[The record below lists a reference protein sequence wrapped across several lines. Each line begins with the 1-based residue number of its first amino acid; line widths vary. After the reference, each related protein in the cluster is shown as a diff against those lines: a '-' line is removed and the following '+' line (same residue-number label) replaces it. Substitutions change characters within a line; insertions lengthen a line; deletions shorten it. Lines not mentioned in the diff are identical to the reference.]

1 MGRYKC
7 TEALA
12 FRPPRERQQR
22 GRRAG
27 EMDTWQAKWK
37 PPRPVHRN
45 PCLVLGC
52 TDEEAIKEAFGEFGT
67 IERTF
72 APAKAKFTFVHF
84 EDKYDAEKA
93 IEALDGTSIGGAKV
107 KVTDGKCANREVE
120 AWRAKLV
127 KA

>member
-1 MGRYKC
+1 M
-7 TEALA
+7 
-12 FRPPRERQQR
+12 RERR
-22 GRRAG
+22 S
-27 EMDTWQAKWK
+27 QAHPTV
-37 PPRPVHRN
+37 PPAKTNESSP
-45 PCLVLGC
+45 PCFASPPLRLHPL
-52 TDEEAIKEAFGEFGT
+52 AAFGEFGT

-93 IEALDGTSIGGAKV
+93 IEALDGTSIAGAKV